1 MAVKLI
7 ANYSKRLGLPGYS
20 SHQFSV
26 SVETE
31 LLNVD
36 DVFGESARLYSM
48 LQESVDQQMQE
59 TGFVPPDGYGM
70 KPSQNSADGQSSNGT
85 SHSGSPNGNGYHSR
99 VNGNNGHQQNHERWN
114 CTDGQKGLILRV
126 VNESNLNKDEVEQMA
141 IELFGCGVKALDK
154 MQASQLIEELLE
166 KTGKG
171 KTQRRQWSRQPS
183 RS

>member
-31 LLNVD
+31 LMNVD
-36 DVFGESARLYSM
+36 DVAGESERLYAM
-48 LQESVDQQMQE
+48 LQESVDKQMQN
-59 TGFVPPDGYGM
+59 TGFVPPDGYGLE
-70 KPSQNSADGQSSNGT
+70 PGQQRQS
-85 SHSGSPNGNGYHSR
+85 
-99 VNGNNGHQQNHERWN
+99 NGNNGSGHHGNNGDGYRQPPHQRNGEAWS
-114 CTDGQKGLILRV
+114 CTDGQKGLILRI
-126 VNESNLNKDEVEQMA
+126 VNEGKLDKNDVEEMA
-141 IELFGCGVKALDK
+141 QQLFGVGVKELDK

-166 KTGKG
+166 KTGKSKG
-171 KTQRRQWSRQPS
+171 QRRWSRQPA